1 MKKILF
7 LLVTVL
13 MGVMLFSSCAND
25 DQLGVDKYNAYKEN
39 FEKVFARIHP
49 GQNFNTQQTL
59 TIQSTTGKQGNYTLR
74 VYDGAPGKK
83 STSLLGK
90 FENLNG
96 TSVSTVKVG
105 VSKSLK
111 NIYCVADDGSTSR
124 LATVKIT
131 PKGDAIPDFEDI
143 PINIPTNGPTNAN
156 TVTIAF
162 EDLGATD
169 DFDFNDVVITVDY
182 VTGARTATVTLLAL
196 GGVLPVRLS
205 YVSRTADFSKELFEG
220 KELHEAMGY
229 DTKTMINTNC
239 ETTGGVTGVDNV
251 APITDE
257 ITVPADFNIAEDG
270 APFVIIVNDQ
280 EGQRQITA
288 DTEAGKTPQVLVLG
302 KFYSEQ
308 GSTYSWVWPKEKTP
322 INTAYPTITNWLQ
335 NNPDDI
341 SFIANPDEDQ
351 IYDAYNPNEGEEED
365 EGVPDGLQVVD
376 LGLPSGTLWA
386 NMNIGANNP
395 WDFGGYYAWGET
407 KTKDEY
413 LIDNYIYADGNEE
426 SYHYIG
432 DDIAGTEYDVAHV
445 KWGNGWQTPSRAQ
458 FIELLEW
465 CTEEWVEVNGVKGF
479 KYTGENGNSIFLPAA
494 CYYWG
499 GWFSNNESGY
509 YMSSTFLSGEGDPK
523 WGASY
528 ALAFNSYNENAISIQ
543 MRYTGFPVRPVK
555 AGTSSIYQA
564 IDLGLPSG
572 TKWANMNVDAQ
583 SPEENGGYYAWGEYE
598 EKNYYSL
605 DNYRLYEIGY
615 FNGNTF
621 LKDTPIPENI
631 AGTDWDVVHV
641 KWGGDWTMPTYEQF
655 KELIDNC
662 ETEHCEYNNV
672 IGCKFTAKNGNSIFL
687 PFAGLWWGDEFRFF
701 GESGNYW
708 LSNRKSSNSVN
719 IFGSTPYLAVS
730 RFYDGLNVRP
740 VKGGNIKPR
749 NIQAIDLNLPSGTKW
764 ANMNVGATAPEDYGA
779 YYAWGERWT
788 KNNYVWDNYQFFHDA
803 TFEDIGSDIAG
814 SNHDVATSAW
824 GQGWKMPT
832 VEQFQELID
841 NCEKEWVTINKIN
854 GVKFTASNGNSIF
867 LPAAGNFHE
876 TLDFRTT
883 QGYYWTSM
891 TNPNETGYA
900 YNLFFEEWSE
910 SPRVQISSYYRL
922 NGRSIR
928 PVTK

>member
-13 MGVMLFSSCAND
+13 MGVLLFSSCAND

-39 FEKVFARIHP
+39 FEKVFAQIHP

-59 TIQSTTGKQGNYTLR
+59 AIQSTTGKQGNYTLK

-182 VTGARTATVTLLAL
+182 VTGERTATVTLLAL

-270 APFVIIVNDQ
+270 APFVIFVNDQ

-335 NNPDDI
+335 NDPDDM

-351 IYDAYNPNEGEEED
+351 LYDGYKPNGGGTD
-365 EGVPDGLQVVD
+365 VPADLEAVD

-386 NMNIGANNP
+386 NMNVGATTP
-395 WDFGGYYAWGET
+395 EEYGDYYAWGET
-407 KTKDEY
+407 TTKIVYD
-413 LIDNYIYADGNEE
+413 AE
-426 SYHYIG
+426 SYLYCDAG
-432 DDIAGTEYDVAHV
+432 DMFGDNHQNLGDCISGTIYDVATTL
-445 KWGNGWQTPSRAQ
+445 GDGWQMPTSAQ
-458 FIELLEW
+458 FDELISN
-465 CTEEWVEVNGVKGF
+465 CTVNYTTQKGVRGWKF
-479 KYTGENGNSIFLPAA
+479 TGTNNNSIFLPEAGDFESTNCGGEYGAYWSGTMSGFESAA
-494 CYYWG
+494 MG
-499 GWFSNNESGY
+499 LVLMEEDSWFTSEIPRIYGN
-509 YMSSTFLSGEGDPK
+509 T
-523 WGASY
+523 
-528 ALAFNSYNENAISIQ
+528 
-543 MRYTGFPVRPVK
+543 VRPVK
-555 AGTSSIYQA
+555 
-564 IDLGLPSG
+564 
-572 TKWANMNVDAQ
+572 
-583 SPEENGGYYAWGEYE
+583 
-598 EKNYYSL
+598 
-605 DNYRLYEIGY
+605 
-615 FNGNTF
+615 
-621 LKDTPIPENI
+621 
-631 AGTDWDVVHV
+631 VV
-641 KWGGDWTMPTYEQF
+641 
-655 KELIDNC
+655 
-662 ETEHCEYNNV
+662 
-672 IGCKFTAKNGNSIFL
+672 
-687 PFAGLWWGDEFRFF
+687 
-701 GESGNYW
+701 
-708 LSNRKSSNSVN
+708 
-719 IFGSTPYLAVS
+719 
-730 RFYDGLNVRP
+730 
-740 VKGGNIKPR
+740 KP
-749 NIQAIDLNLPSGTKW
+749 
-764 ANMNVGATAPEDYGA
+764 
-779 YYAWGERWT
+779 
-788 KNNYVWDNYQFFHDA
+788 
-803 TFEDIGSDIAG
+803 
-814 SNHDVATSAW
+814 
-824 GQGWKMPT
+824 
-832 VEQFQELID
+832 
-841 NCEKEWVTINKIN
+841 
-854 GVKFTASNGNSIF
+854 
-867 LPAAGNFHE
+867 
-876 TLDFRTT
+876 
-883 QGYYWTSM
+883 
-891 TNPNETGYA
+891 
-900 YNLFFEEWSE
+900 
-910 SPRVQISSYYRL
+910 
-922 NGRSIR
+922 
-928 PVTK
+928 